1 MARVFISV
9 LGTGD
14 YVPCSYRF
22 NDGTVVSSVRFVQEA
37 TVSYS
42 CMEWS
47 DQDRIL
53 IFTTEGSRTKNW
65 EDSGAT
71 DVEGNPLEGLAA
83 RLNALPLRVPFC
95 NVMIPDGKI
104 QEEIWE
110 IFQALLANLMEGDE
124 VVFDIT
130 HSFRSIPMLVLV
142 VLNYAKVVKKVT
154 LRGIYYGALEALG
167 VPSEVRSMPM
177 AKRIVPVFDLT
188 AFDKLLDWTTA
199 IDRFIGGGDASL
211 VSELAKQA
219 VLPMTKPTK
228 GADRAAKAVKR
239 IAMAINAFASN
250 VSACRGRSLSGAAA
264 KLKHSL
270 ADGKSSS
277 DKLIPALSPLLASI
291 QPKLQGFVGDEVR
304 DGVAAVHWCLEH
316 NLIQQGFTILQE
328 TLVSYLIHQ
337 IGEKPHLVRN
347 RKIATA
353 SLGIVKSKAPE
364 EDWQDEAARDIE
376 KTRKFVALL
385 ESRQDLRAFFI
396 GGPFEKLKEFRNDL
410 NHGGYTGNT
419 HDAEEFSEV
428 LSHTLTEV
436 EKFLH

>member
-167 VPSEVRSMPM
+167 VPS
-177 AKRIVPVFDLT
+177 
-188 AFDKLLDWTTA
+188 
-199 IDRFIGGGDASL
+199 
-211 VSELAKQA
+211 
-219 VLPMTKPTK
+219 
-228 GADRAAKAVKR
+228 
-239 IAMAINAFASN
+239 
-250 VSACRGRSLSGAAA
+250 
-264 KLKHSL
+264 
-270 ADGKSSS
+270 
-277 DKLIPALSPLLASI
+277 
-291 QPKLQGFVGDEVR
+291 
-304 DGVAAVHWCLEH
+304 
-316 NLIQQGFTILQE
+316 
-328 TLVSYLIHQ
+328 
-337 IGEKPHLVRN
+337 
-347 RKIATA
+347 
-353 SLGIVKSKAPE
+353 
-364 EDWQDEAARDIE
+364 
-376 KTRKFVALL
+376 
-385 ESRQDLRAFFI
+385 
-396 GGPFEKLKEFRNDL
+396 
-410 NHGGYTGNT
+410 
-419 HDAEEFSEV
+419 
-428 LSHTLTEV
+428 
-436 EKFLH
+436 